1 MTVYKEFCEV
11 AMAVDDIY
19 DTSLIFDEDTG
30 KIVGYHCPHCGEPI
44 YFEDW
49 EDNYIQYPATITTC
63 PICCEDL
70 EV

>member
-19 DTSLIFDEDTG
+19 GTSLIFDEDTG
-30 KIVGYHCPHCGEPI
+30 KIDGYHCPHCGEPI

-49 EDNYIQYPATITTC
+49 KDNYYQGLIHITNC
-63 PICCEDL
+63 PICEMDL